1 MRGPPHL
8 LPRGRQWTL
17 PLLVV
22 ALLAGHG
29 VILYYGL
36 SHLMLSA
43 GVVSALVIL
52 VAIWHTRRA
61 NKL

>member
-1 MRGPPHL
+1 M
-8 LPRGRQWTL
+8 L

-52 VAIWHTRRA
+52 VAIRHVRRA